1 MRPLHSLLA
10 VFLIC
15 NSIFPASAQPQP
27 QPQRTDPADV
37 GTGPSSKAPGQMN
50 YETPKS
56 PETTNARGETTT
68 SSGASAPPSQ
78 TTGEATSD
86 RREESKGT
94 KGGPE
99 E

>member
-1 MRPLHSLLA
+1 MRLLHPLLA

-15 NSIFPASAQPQP
+15 NRVFPAAAQP
-27 QPQRTDPADV
+27 QPQRTDPPDV
-37 GTGPSSKAPGQMN
+37 GAGPSSKAPGQMS
-50 YETPKS
+50 YEAPKS

-68 SSGASAPPSQ
+68 SSGASAPQSK

-86 RREESKGT
+86 RREQSQGT

>member
-1 MRPLHSLLA
+1 MRLLRLALA

-15 NSIFPASAQPQP
+15 IGAFAASSQSQ
-27 QPQRTDPADV
+27 QQRTDPPDV
-37 GTGPSSKAPGQMN
+37 GTGPSSKAPGEMS
-50 YETPKS
+50 YEAPKS

-68 SSGASAPPSQ
+68 SSGASAPQSK
-78 TTGEATSD
+78 TTGEVTSD
-86 RREESKGT
+86 RREESQGT

>member
-1 MRPLHSLLA
+1 MRPLMPLVL
-10 VFLIC
+10 FLIC
-15 NSIFPASAQPQP
+15 ISALAASSEPQQP
-27 QPQRTDPADV
+27 RTDPADV
-37 GTGPSSKAPGQMN
+37 GTGSSSKAPGQIN

-56 PETTNARGETTT
+56 PKATNARGETTT
-68 SSGASAPPSQ
+68 SSGASAPHSK